1 MPPEFSSPANFRASV
16 DQRLRNYA
24 RAADVPV
31 VAVRRQASLE
41 RLMARLMKAAPDR
54 WALKGGLALDTRLGS
69 RARASLDMDLDH
81 KHGAHLVPRR
91 PDRRHGERFG

>member
-54 WALKGGLALDTRLGS
+54 WAPQGRVGTGYASWKPSANVVGHGS
-69 RARASLDMDLDH
+69 
-81 KHGAHLVPRR
+81 
-91 PDRRHGERFG
+91 